1 MYTTE
6 ERIEMLKKLNTL
18 TIEAVLKS
26 RTISQGTKPEV
37 IALLQQLLQ
46 PQITLIENDCDIDM
60 SIYEKINARMEFEE
74 KIFGPIEG
82 WSC

>member
-6 ERIEMLKKLNTL
+6 ERIEMLKKLNAL
-18 TIEAVLKS
+18 SIEAVLKS
-26 RTISQGTKPEV
+26 RTLIQESKPKA

-46 PQITLIENDCDIDM
+46 PQITLIENGCDIDM
-60 SIYEKINARMEFEE
+60 SIYEKIDARMQFEE

>member
-1 MYTTE
+1 MNTTV
-6 ERIEMLKKLNTL
+6 ERIEMLKKLNAL
-18 TIEAVLKS
+18 SIEAVLKS
-26 RTISQGTKPEV
+26 RTISQEAKPKA

-46 PQITLIENDCDIDM
+46 PQITLIENGCDIDM
-60 SIYEKINARMEFEE
+60 SIYEKIDARMQFEE

>member
-18 TIEAVLKS
+18 SIEAVLKS
-26 RTISQGTKPEV
+26 RTINQESKTKAV
-37 IALLQQLLQ
+37 VLLQQLLQ
-46 PQITLIENDCDIDM
+46 TQISLIENNCDIDM
-60 SIYEKINARMEFEE
+60 STYEKIDFIMQFEE
-74 KIFGPIEG
+74 KIFGPIKG

>member
-18 TIEAVLKS
+18 SIEALLKS
-26 RTISQGTKPEV
+26 RTINQESKPKA
-37 IALLQQLLQ
+37 ISLLQQLLHT
-46 PQITLIENDCDIDM
+46 QITLIENGCDIDM
-60 SIYEKINARMEFEE
+60 SIYEKIDARIQFEE
-74 KIFGPIEG
+74 KIFGPIES

>member
-6 ERIEMLKKLNTL
+6 ERIEMLKKLNSIS
-18 TIEAVLKS
+18 IEAVLKS
-26 RTISQGTKPEV
+26 RTISQESKPGI

-46 PQITLIENDCDIDM
+46 PQITLIKNDCDIDK
-60 SIYEKINARMEFEE
+60 SIYEKIYARMQFEE

>member
-6 ERIEMLKKLNTL
+6 ERLEMLKKLNAL
-18 TIEAVLKS
+18 SIEAVLKS
-26 RTISQGTKPEV
+26 RTLRQESKPRA

-46 PQITLIENDCDIDM
+46 PQITLIENGCDIDM
-60 SIYEKINARMEFEE
+60 SVYENIDARMQFEE
-74 KIFGPIEG
+74 KIFGPIKG